1 MQTVLGTT
9 IFLSA
14 IGMFQF
20 GFSATALNEPQ
31 TVVENFFIK
40 SFKEREMGHLSR
52 SAARTYFS
60 IATSLFLVGG
70 IFGALSSSWIANKF
84 GRRNGLVYCQ
94 LISITGAILGVLCKP
109 FNSFEM
115 LMVSRLF
122 AGFGSGVHTVIVP
135 LYVSE
140 ISPIYMRGSAG
151 VLCTLA
157 NTFGLLCAMV
167 LGLKEILGHRK
178 LWSIILGIPGVIG
191 LFQFTFLPLMPK
203 SPRYLLL
210 TKGNIKE
217 GTKALS
223 RLRGTSRVDGE
234 LYEIVNEEKLLT
246 EHVENYGSFGDSNE
260 HLIGEKSLS
269 VYDLLTSS
277 KYYLSLFVCACVQ
290 ISQQATGITVLLFY
304 STSFFQDAGLGCN
317 VSRYA
322 TIRYLLIRYIV

>member
-1 MQTVLGTT
+1 
-9 IFLSA
+9 
-14 IGMFQF
+14 
-20 GFSATALNEPQ
+20 
-31 TVVENFFIK
+31 
-40 SFKEREMGHLSR
+40 
-52 SAARTYFS
+52 
-60 IATSLFLVGG
+60 
-70 IFGALSSSWIANKF
+70 
-84 GRRNGLVYCQ
+84 
-94 LISITGAILGVLCKP
+94 
-109 FNSFEM
+109 
-115 LMVSRLF
+115 
-122 AGFGSGVHTVIVP
+122 
-135 LYVSE
+135 
-140 ISPIYMRGSAG
+140 
-151 VLCTLA
+151 
-157 NTFGLLCAMV
+157 
-167 LGLKEILGHRK
+167 
-178 LWSIILGIPGVIG
+178 
-191 LFQFTFLPLMPK
+191 MPK

-234 LYEIVNEEKLLT
+234 LYEILNEEKLLT

-322 TIRYLLIRYIV
+322 TIRYISSLYPPFYAEVTRILVRKTDLRKCVRYTISRHILALLHFL

>member
-1 MQTVLGTT
+1 MQTILATT

-20 GFSATALNEPQ
+20 GFSASALNEPQ
-31 TVVENFFIK
+31 TVVENFFIE
-40 SFKEREMGHLSR
+40 SFKIREMGHLSR

-84 GRRNGLVYCQ
+84 GRRNGIIYCQ

-122 AGFGSGVHTVIVP
+122 AGLGSGVHTVIVP

-151 VLCTLA
+151 ALCTLA
-157 NTFGLLCAMV
+157 NTFGLLFAMV
-167 LGLKEILGHRK
+167 LGLKEILGHKK

-191 LFQFTFLPLMPK
+191 LLQFTFLPLMPK

-217 GTKALS
+217 GSKALS

-234 LYEIVNEEKLLT
+234 LYEILNEEKLLT

-260 HLIGEKSLS
+260 HLIWEKSLS

-322 TIRYLLIRYIV
+322 TIRYLSI